1 VTPPTSPRARL
12 DIAIRP
18 RHIVRACWIVTLF
31 IVVLATYLMAIKY
44 GRGRDFVYGLTARFD
59 MDQEWGI
66 PSLFSGLQL
75 LFNAGLFAVA
85 WMATKDGANR
95 SRMWLLLSLF
105 FVYLSIDEVFSVHEQ
120 LIVPIRERWELP
132 GRLDYAWMIPYGTV
146 VALIGLA
153 FFHVWRRQ
161 TTRVRSLLGLA
172 AVVYVAGAIGV
183 DLVGE
188 TYLRLRGNT
197 LSYALIVELEETL
210 EMAGLIV
217 LMQTLFGIIRETGY
231 QWRVAISG
239 QDVDAPTTT

>member
-1 VTPPTSPRARL
+1 MTPTTSPQARL
-12 DIAIRP
+12 DIAVRP

-31 IVVLATYLMAIKY
+31 IVVLATYLMVIKY

-85 WMATKDGANR
+85 WTVTKNSAQR

-120 LIVPIRERWELP
+120 LIVPIRERFELP
-132 GRLDYAWMIPYGTV
+132 GSLDYAWMIPYGAV
-146 VALIGLA
+146 VVLIGLA

-161 TTRVRSLLGLA
+161 TMRVRSMLGLA
-172 AVVYVAGAIGV
+172 AIIYLTGAIGF

-188 TYLRLRGNT
+188 TYQRLRGDT
-197 LSYALIVELEETL
+197 LTYALIVELEETC

-217 LMQTLFGIIRETGY
+217 LMQTLFRIVQETGY
-231 QWRVAISG
+231 QWQVALTG
-239 QDVDAPTTT
+239 QDVDVPANG